1 MQKHLQNLERV
12 CQKLQFRYGDND
24 ELVIEFKHELESLK
38 TKKSLNRSRTL
49 RNQGEQNAKLAAP
62 LH

>member
-49 RNQGEQNAKLAAP
+49 RN
-62 LH
+62 